1 MNASFLD
8 TLLEILYR
16 YLLLPL
22 KLIIIY
28 ILTAIG
34 IPF

>member
-1 MNASFLD
+1 MYASILLD
-8 TLLEILYR
+8 LWDLIYR
-16 YLLLPL
+16 YLLLPI
-22 KLIIIY
+22 KLLIIY